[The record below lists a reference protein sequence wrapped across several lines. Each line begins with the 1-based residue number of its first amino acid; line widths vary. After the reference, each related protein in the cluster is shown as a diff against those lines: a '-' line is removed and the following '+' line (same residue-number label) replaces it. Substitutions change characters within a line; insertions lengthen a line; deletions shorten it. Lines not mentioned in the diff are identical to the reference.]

1 MIELVTSNFKLLVQ
15 RRLLA
20 SKSVTI
26 VSPSV
31 SMVTIEMLLASP
43 TLQQR
48 MLITRYSLFDFHIR
62 LSDLKAISKAVDAGV
77 EIYGIRHLHSK
88 IYLFDDNEV
97 LIGSPNFT
105 YGGLERN
112 HECAILTTDAP
123 IVRTTL
129 AYCAFLKMQAS
140 TPLAS
145 GQCTNWQSELDNGPQ
160 VDLKA
165 SAYSDY
171 GALTTSAF
179 GD

>member
-1 MIELVTSNFKLLVQ
+1 MIELVTSDFHQVVQ
-15 RRLLA
+15 SRLLA

-31 SMVTIEMLLASP
+31 SMVTVEMLLASAA
-43 TLQQR
+43 LQQR

-62 LSDLKAISKAVDAGV
+62 LSDLKAISKAVGAGV

-88 IYLFDDNEV
+88 LYIFNDSEV

-112 HECAILTTDAP
+112 HECAILTTEAA
-123 IVRTTL
+123 IVRKAL
-129 AYCAFLKMQAS
+129 AYCAFLKRQAS
-140 TPLAS
+140 TPLTLT
-145 GQCTNWQSELDNGPQ
+145 QCTNWQTELNNGPQ